1 MKVVLDTN
9 VLWVSISR
17 RSASHFIFKALL
29 EGQITLC
36 VTTDILEEY
45 EEIIGQM
52 LGGAAAQAVMATI
65 ENLQNIVLA
74 TRYYRWLAIVND
86 PDDRNAGPNKFADC
100 AVAANAVCIV
110 TEDRHF
116 NVLRTRTFPTVTVL
130 TIEQF
135 RLLLDQNQSF
145 S

>member
-29 EGQITLC
+29 EGRITLC

-45 EEIIGQM
+45 EEIIGEM
-52 LGGAAAQAVMATI
+52 LGGAAAEAVMATV
-65 ENLQNIVLA
+65 ENLQNTVLA

-86 PDDRNAGPNKFADC
+86 PDDDKFVDC

>member
-9 VLWVSISR
+9 VLWVSVSR

-29 EGQITLC
+29 EGRITLC
-36 VTTDILEEY
+36 ATTDILEEY
-45 EEIIGQM
+45 EEIIGKM
-52 LGGAAAQAVMATI
+52 LGSATAEAVMATI
-65 ENLQNIVLA
+65 ENLQNTVFS
-74 TRYYRWLAIVND
+74 TRYYRWIAIVND
-86 PDDRNAGPNKFADC
+86 PDDRSAGPDKFVDC

-116 NVLRTRTFPTVTVL
+116 NVLKTRTFPTVTVL
-130 TIEQF
+130 NIEQF
-135 RLLLDQNQSF
+135 RPLLDQNQSL

>member
-1 MKVVLDTN
+1 VKVVLDTN
-9 VLWVSISR
+9 VLWVSVSR

-29 EGQITLC
+29 EGRITLC

-52 LGGAAAQAVMATI
+52 LGGAAAEAVMATV
-65 ENLQNIVLA
+65 ENLPNIVLA

-86 PDDRNAGPNKFADC
+86 PDDDKFVDC

-116 NVLRTRTFPTVTVL
+116 NVLRTKTFPTVTVL

-135 RLLLDQNQSF
+135 RLLLDQNQSL

>member
-17 RSASHFIFKALL
+17 RSASHFVFKALL
-29 EGQITLC
+29 EGRITLC

-45 EEIIGQM
+45 EEIIGEM
-52 LGGAAAQAVMATI
+52 LGGAAAEAVMATV
-65 ENLQNIVLA
+65 ENLQNTVLA

-86 PDDRNAGPNKFADC
+86 PDDDKFVDC

-116 NVLRTRTFPTVTVL
+116 NVLRTRIFPTVTVL

>member
-17 RSASHFIFKALL
+17 RSTSYFIFKSLL
-29 EGQITLC
+29 EGRITLC

-45 EEIIGQM
+45 EEIIGEM
-52 LGGAAAQAVMATI
+52 LGGAAAEAVMGTI
-65 ENLQNIVLA
+65 ENLQNTVLA

-86 PDDRNAGPNKFADC
+86 PDDDKFVDC
-100 AVAANAVCIV
+100 AVATNAVCIV
-110 TEDRHF
+110 TEDQHF
-116 NVLRTRTFPTVTVL
+116 NVLRTRIFPTVTVL
-130 TIEQF
+130 NSEQF
-135 RLLLDQNQSF
+135 RLLLDQNQSL